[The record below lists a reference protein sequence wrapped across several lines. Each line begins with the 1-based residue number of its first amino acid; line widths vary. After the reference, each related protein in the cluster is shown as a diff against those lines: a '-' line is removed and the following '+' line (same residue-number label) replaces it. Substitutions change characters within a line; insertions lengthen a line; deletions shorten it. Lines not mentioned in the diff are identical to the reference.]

1 MKIPLIVA
9 AAVALAFT
17 VTLSQAAVISST
29 YTPLGA
35 NSWLANFTIANDGMP
50 ARFAG
55 FSIDFPNATNLVL
68 VASPSTWDSA
78 VFQEDPSLPDDGFL
92 DSFVINASNT
102 LTAGQSIGG
111 FGVSFMYTAGSTP
124 GALPFMIY
132 SETFAPLFSGSTT
145 VTAVPEPSVALLAA
159 LGLALVGVRTR
170 RSHARNGNTTQ
181 EDRMKS
187 SVRRRRRT
195 RDISIS

>member
-1 MKIPLIVA
+1 MNIPLIVA
-9 AAVALAFT
+9 AAAALAFT
-17 VTLSQAAVISST
+17 APLSQATVISST

-35 NSWLANFTIANDGMP
+35 NSWLANFTIANDGTP

-78 VFQEDPSLPDDGFL
+78 VFQQDPNLPDDGFL

-102 LTAGQSIGG
+102 LTPGQSIGG
-111 FGVSFMYTAGSTP
+111 FGVSFRYTAGPAP
-124 GALPFMIY
+124 GALPFMVY

-145 VTAVPEPSVALLAA
+145 VTAIPEPSIALLSL
-159 LGLALVGVRTR
+159 LGLGFVGVRTWR
-170 RSHARNGNTTQ
+170 LQARNGNTT
-181 EDRMKS
+181 
-187 SVRRRRRT
+187 
-195 RDISIS
+195 